1 MKAASKTK
9 KPAEV
14 SEKGRGHGKNAYDT
28 VNVRVLIIS
37 MAKLLLRRK
46 TKSSTSTIF

>member
-14 SEKGRGHGKNAYDT
+14 SEKGRGPGKIAYER

-37 MAKLLLRRK
+37 MAKLLLRRW